1 MAGFTK
7 TNEEAENNKY
17 EMAQDSSPCELQS
30 LQAHTSQIDF
40 NPYKFKYK
48 YTVSQTND
56 RSQMTEKSQR
66 TFNESSMFRDSSLNV
81 LICKVMLI

>member
-17 EMAQDSSPCELQS
+17 EMAQHSSLCELE
-30 LQAHTSQIDF
+30 LLEAHTSQIDF

-56 RSQMTEKSQR
+56 RKIMKDIQ
-66 TFNESSMFRDSSLNV
+66 
-81 LICKVMLI
+81 

>member
-7 TNEEAENNKY
+7 TNDEAENNKY
-17 EMAQDSSPCELQS
+17 EMTQHSSLCELEF
-30 LQAHTSQIDF
+30 LEAHTSQIDF

-56 RSQMTEKSQR
+56 RSQMTEKS
-66 TFNESSMFRDSSLNV
+66 
-81 LICKVMLI
+81 

>member
-17 EMAQDSSPCELQS
+17 EMAQYSSVLCELEF
-30 LQAHTSQIDF
+30 LEAHTSQLDF

-48 YTVSQTND
+48 YTVSETND
-56 RSQMTEKSQR
+56 RSQMTEKS
-66 TFNESSMFRDSSLNV
+66 
-81 LICKVMLI
+81 